1 MCSLCGILGGR
12 GHWTESASSPEV
24 FAGRAEAHT
33 PGRERQHR
41 TRILNVVLRHYGL
54 SLSDWTAG
62 RSVLRSATG
71 RSALVENVGE
81 LWPAAER
88 LAGRPLDP
96 LDPALLAALAPPGSA
111 KLGSRVPGIADRNG
125 FPLSRE

>member
-1 MCSLCGILGGR
+1 MCSLCGILAGR

-24 FAGRAEAHT
+24 FAGRTEAYT
-33 PGRERQHR
+33 AGRERQHR

-62 RSVLRSATG
+62 KSVLKSFTG
-71 RSALVENVGE
+71 RTELVENVGE

-88 LAGRPLDP
+88 LAGRPVDP
-96 LDPALLAALAPPGSA
+96 LDPALLADLAHMDPELPSSKGGS
-111 KLGSRVPGIADRNG
+111 
-125 FPLSRE
+125 E